1 MEWIVFGRHC
11 KRLWKAVETKHLS
24 APRIKWI
31 WSLGKFILPTYP
43 WRVKLLKQIFQV
55 VPPVAGEDNLLTWSN
70 KTSRNALTVLGTV
83 KFQKLSRNTGWLI
96 SASEVLIC
104 ASNMLFIYF
113 VFYRVVDIFPDLLL
127 VLPADKL
134 ASSFAETIS
143 KIPKRDSDFGEHKL
157 KCLSKLINSPLF
169 LHQGEW
175 LAEWSMLLTRISW
188 RGFVYCL
195 FILFMF

>member
-24 APRIKWI
+24 APRIKWL

-83 KFQKLSRNTGWLI
+83 KFLI
-96 SASEVLIC
+96 LVISEV
-104 ASNMLFIYF
+104 
-113 VFYRVVDIFPDLLL
+113 
-127 VLPADKL
+127 K
-134 ASSFAETIS
+134 
-143 KIPKRDSDFGEHKL
+143 PKYWLTH
-157 KCLSKLINSPLF
+157 KCLRSTHMCLKHVVYIFCISQSSGHLSWPATGTACRQACLLIRWDHIKN
-169 LHQGEW
+169 
-175 LAEWSMLLTRISW
+175 T
-188 RGFVYCL
+188 
-195 FILFMF
+195 